1 MYMYESDYTVALVP
15 LEASDEN
22 QDGARDRVQHMEEV
36 ATKLKDKQQ
45 SLNNLAEAIVNR
57 REALAKAQVSTY
69 VG

>member
-1 MYMYESDYTVALVP
+1 
-15 LEASDEN
+15 
-22 QDGARDRVQHMEEV
+22 MEEV

>member
-1 MYMYESDYTVALVP
+1 MYESDYTVALVP